1 MNSYG
6 RCHLEPLALARIVDN
21 SLLSASLTDHDVQHR
36 LRGIKQ
42 YGLLNPLVLLRGEGN
57 KQYTVLAGACE
68 LQALR
73 KMKIKQTDAVVVS
86 GISQAQAH
94 QLSLHLLSL
103 HSAKDPLAEAFLVQK
118 LLKDPDLSQ
127 AEVALM
133 VGRSVSWVS
142 KRALLAERLDPS
154 VQALVMEK
162 VLPARTAQEI
172 AKLPLRSQHS
182 FAVKAVSEG
191 MPKSA
196 VEHLVA
202 VYNRADTTAAMKRH
216 ILENPRQALP
226 SCVPKKKCSEQDP
239 ALVSHLAKE
248 KQLHSLIRLLFKV
261 TNDLESLWTE
271 AFISEHV
278 RDSLGKAL
286 ERLHRLQKLEPILA
300 PGQTGPDGNCID
312 PGNFAPGQKE
322 GEHYAN

>member
-1 MNSYG
+1 MHFNG

-21 SLLSASLTDHDVQHR
+21 PLLSISLTDHDVQHC

-42 YGLLNPLVLLRGEGN
+42 YGLLNPLVLSRSDGEH
-57 KQYTVLAGACE
+57 YTILAGACE

-73 KMKIKQTDAVVVS
+73 KMKAKQTDAVVVS
-86 GISQAQAH
+86 GINDEQMT

-103 HSAKDPLAEAFLVQK
+103 RSTKDSLTEAFLVQK
-118 LLKDPDLSQ
+118 LLKDPALSQ
-127 AEVALM
+127 SEVALM

-142 KRALLAERLDPS
+142 RRSLLAERLDPS
-154 VQALVMEK
+154 VQALIMEK
-162 VLPARTAQEI
+162 VLSARTAQEI
-172 AKLPLRSQHS
+172 AKLPRKSQHS
-182 FAVKAVSEG
+182 FAVKVISEN

-202 VYNRADTTAAMKRH
+202 VYNRADTTAAMKQH

-226 SCVPKKKCSEQDP
+226 SCVSKKKCSEQDP

-261 TNDLESLWTE
+261 TNDLEGLWTE
-271 AFISEHV
+271 VFISEHV
-278 RDSLGKAL
+278 RDALGKAL
-286 ERLHRLQKLEPILA
+286 ERLHRLQKLKPILA
-300 PGQTGPDGNCID
+300 PGQTGLDGNCID